1 MLLDEPPNDVSSSLS
16 VFGQRLRA
24 LTHTL
29 STTQLIHKCTQ
40 SFHIDPDK
48 LSLSRIRD
56 SVGTLQ
62 SSRTH
67 RLQGQRQNL
76 KALNRQLSTLQSTH
90 ALTVQSHNPTEH
102 AAEILRL
109 DTEKFRIAKEASQL
123 ETEGERLE
131 GEVERTRLALEE
143 VESQGAEGGEAARRV
158 EGMDDETLYVI
169 DLVVCVVL
177 VDGRC

>member
-1 MLLDEPPNDVSSSLS
+1 MGSTRITMLLDEPPND
-16 VFGQRLRA
+16 
-24 LTHTL
+24 
-29 STTQLIHKCTQ
+29 LIHKCTQ

-56 SVGTLQ
+56 SISTLQ

-67 RLQGQRQNL
+67 RISAQRQSL
-76 KALNRQLSTLQSTH
+76 KGLNRQLSTLQSTH

-102 AAEILRL
+102 ASEILRL

-131 GEVERTRLALEE
+131 GEVERT
-143 VESQGAEGGEAARRV
+143 
-158 EGMDDETLYVI
+158 
-169 DLVVCVVL
+169 
-177 VDGRC
+177 